1 LKDKPID
8 FPNELPPAIADITD
22 GFSFAYLQE
31 LFIASMLVIARGDTD
46 SSDRQ
51 DKGGDDLDKYKL
63 WRVLKRQADILRE
76 DMGTEGGKVSA
87 EPVPSLSVAE
97 PHERT
102 ARDHPF
108 SVSGGGVRSRLV
120 RKAGYAEMEE
130 RPRIMQSTLDRPVA
144 PQHALDRVHKEQQR
158 VDKLWEW
165 DPPSSEHM

>member
-63 WRVLKRQADILRE
+63 WRVLKR
-76 DMGTEGGKVSA
+76 GKVSA

-130 RPRIMQSTLDRPVA
+130 RPRIMQSTLGRPVTS
-144 PQHALDRVHKEQQR
+144 QHALNRVQKEQRR

-165 DPPSSEHM
+165 DPPTSEHM